1 MQQTLEVLRTT
12 FGYQNFR
19 GQQAAVIENVLNG
32 GDTLV
37 LMPTGGGKSLCFQVP
52 ALVRKGTA
60 VVVSPL
66 IALMQNQVDHLKELG
81 VQAAFLNSSLSPA
94 AARDVERLLRA
105 GKLDLIYVAPERL
118 IMDSTIGLL
127 KDIDISLFAIDE
139 AHCISQWGHDF
150 RSDYLQL
157 SLIVEEFP
165 SIPIIA
171 LTATADE
178 RTRQEIIKR
187 LRLRSARTFISSFNR
202 PNIQYRVTEKDS
214 ARDQLL
220 DFITS
225 EHQNDAGIV
234 YGLSRKTVE
243 STAKWLVQKG
253 VNAIPYHAGL
263 STSIREKNLSQF
275 LKEDGVVVVAT
286 IAFGMGIDKPD
297 VRFVAHIDLPKN
309 IEAYYQETGRAGRD
323 GDPATAWMVYGIQ
336 DAIMLRKMASQ
347 GDGDATFKRIEA
359 QKIQALLGYCE
370 LTTCRRQALLQYFG
384 EQSQGACG
392 NCDVCLSPIAS
403 WDATIEAQ
411 KAMSCIYRTGQR
423 FGVNHLVDV
432 LLAKQSEKIKALNHD
447 HISTYGIGKDHPE
460 HVWRSVYRQLVARDL
475 IKVDDYG
482 SLALTEKSR
491 LVLKGEEKLF
501 LRMISIKEG
510 KSKSKP
516 ETRKRAGANKYQSPR
531 FLSASKGSSKHN
543 SLFKELSALRL
554 ELAKRQD
561 LPSYCIFH
569 NATLE
574 EMARLKPMTKSD
586 LLEISGVGAAK
597 LEKYGQ
603 KFIDAIIRHAAF
615 SETGDKEICGKR

>member
-1 MQQTLEVLRTT
+1 MQKALEVLRTT

-19 GQQAAVIENVLNG
+19 GQQAAVIENVLAG
-32 GDTLV
+32 RDTLV

-66 IALMQNQVDHLKELG
+66 IALMQNQVDRLKELG
-81 VQAAFLNSSLSPA
+81 VRAAYLNSSQSA
-94 AARDVERLLRA
+94 GAARDVERSLRA
-105 GKLDLIYVAPERL
+105 GDLDLIYVAPERL
-118 IMDSTIGLL
+118 TMDSCVSLL
-127 KDIDISLFAIDE
+127 KQVDISLFAIDE

-165 SIPIIA
+165 AVPIIA

-178 RTRQEIIKR
+178 RTRQEIINR
-187 LRLRSARTFISSFNR
+187 LKLRSARTFVSSFNR
-202 PNIQYRVTEKDS
+202 PNIQYRVAEKVT
-214 ARDQLL
+214 AKDQLL
-220 DFITS
+220 DFIKN
-225 EHQNDAGIV
+225 EHQDDAGIV
-234 YGLSRKTVE
+234 YCLSRKTVE
-243 STAKWLVQKG
+243 ATAKWLVQKG
-253 VNAIPYHAGL
+253 IKAIPYHAGL
-263 STSIREKNLSQF
+263 STGVREKNLSKF
-275 LKEDGVVVVAT
+275 LKDDGIVVVAT

-323 GDPATAWMVYGIQ
+323 GEPATAWMIYGIQ

-347 GDGDATFKRIEA
+347 GDGDANFKRIEA

-384 EQSQGACG
+384 EDSSANCG
-392 NCDVCLSPIAS
+392 NCDACLTPIAS

-411 KAMSCIYRTGQR
+411 KAMSCVHRTGQR
-423 FGVNHLVDV
+423 FGVGHLIDV
-432 LLAKQSEKIKALNHD
+432 LMARPSEKIKSLRHD
-447 HISTYGIGKDHPE
+447 EVSTYGIGIDHSE
-460 HVWRSVYRQLVARDL
+460 NVWRSVYRQLVARDFV
-475 IKVDDYG
+475 KVDDYG

-491 LVLKGEEKLF
+491 LVLRGEEKLF
-501 LRMISIKEG
+501 LRTSSVKEPKEAG
-510 KSKSKP
+510 RSRSK
-516 ETRKRAGANKYQSPR
+516 KRAGASKAVTANYASQRSQS
-531 FLSASKGSSKHN
+531 GST
-543 SLFKELSALRL
+543 LFKALSALRL
-554 ELAKRQD
+554 ELAKKQD

-574 EMARLKPMTKSD
+574 EMARVKPKNKSD

-603 KFIDAIIRHAAF
+603 IFIDVINQHTAN
-615 SETGDKEICGKR
+615 S

>member
-1 MQQTLEVLRTT
+1 MQQAALEVLRTT

-66 IALMQNQVDHLKELG
+66 IALMQNQVDRLKELG
-81 VQAAFLNSSLSPA
+81 VRAAYLNSSQSPA

-118 IMDSTIGLL
+118 TMDSCIALL

-157 SLIVEEFP
+157 SLIVDEFP
-165 SIPIIA
+165 SVPIIA

-178 RTRQEIIKR
+178 RTRQEIINR
-187 LRLRSARTFISSFNR
+187 LRLRSARTFVSSFNR
-202 PNIQYRVTEKDS
+202 PNIQYRVAEKVT
-214 ARDQLL
+214 AKDQLL
-220 DFITS
+220 DFIKK
-225 EHQNDAGIV
+225 EHPEDAGIV
-234 YGLSRKTVE
+234 YCLSRKTVE
-243 STAKWLVQKG
+243 ATAKWLVQKG
-253 VNAIPYHAGL
+253 VTAIPYHAGL
-263 STSIREKNLSQF
+263 STAVREKNLSKF
-275 LKEDGVVVVAT
+275 LKEDGIVVVAT

-323 GDPATAWMVYGIQ
+323 GDAATAWMVYGIQ

-347 GDGDATFKRIEA
+347 GDGNAAFKRIEA

-370 LTTCRRQALLQYFG
+370 LTSCRRQALLQYFG
-384 EQSQGACG
+384 EESQSTCG
-392 NCDVCLSPIAS
+392 NCDACIAPIAS
-403 WDATIEAQ
+403 WDATVEAQ
-411 KAMSCIYRTGQR
+411 KALSCIHRTGQR
-423 FGVNHLVDV
+423 FGVGHLIDV
-432 LLAKQSEKIKALNHD
+432 LLARPSEKIQNLKHD
-447 HISTYGIGKDHPE
+447 EVSTYGIGKDHSE
-460 HVWRSVYRQLVARDL
+460 GVWRSVYRQLVARDL
-475 IKVDDYG
+475 VKVDDYG

-491 LVLKGEEKLF
+491 PVLRGEEKLF
-501 LRMISIKEG
+501 LRMVSTKEG
-510 KSKSKP
+510 KARSKSKSK
-516 ETRKRAGANKYQSPR
+516 KRAGASKSPTPTR
-531 FLSASKGSSKHN
+531 TFTNTKSSP
-543 SLFKELSALRL
+543 SSGLFKALSALRL
-554 ELAKRQD
+554 ELAKKQD

-574 EMARLKPMTKSD
+574 EMARLKPKTKSE

-603 KFIDAIIRHAAF
+603 VFIDTINQHQ
-615 SETGDKEICGKR
+615 

>member
-1 MQQTLEVLRTT
+1 MQQALEVLRTT

-66 IALMQNQVDHLKELG
+66 IALMQNQVDRLKELG
-81 VQAAFLNSSLSPA
+81 VRAAYLNSSQSPA
-94 AARDVERLLRA
+94 AARDVERMLRA
-105 GKLDLIYVAPERL
+105 GELDLIYVAPERL
-118 IMDSTIGLL
+118 TMDSCIALL
-127 KDIDISLFAIDE
+127 KAVDVSLFAIDE

-157 SLIVEEFP
+157 SFIVDEFP
-165 SIPIIA
+165 SVPVIA

-178 RTRQEIIKR
+178 RTRQEIINR
-187 LRLRSARTFISSFNR
+187 LRLRSARIFVSSFNR
-202 PNIQYRVTEKDS
+202 PNIQYRVTEKTT
-214 ARDQLL
+214 AKDQLL
-220 DFITS
+220 EFIKK
-225 EHQNDAGIV
+225 EHPEDAGIV
-234 YGLSRKTVE
+234 YCLSRKTVE
-243 STAKWLVQKG
+243 ATAKWLVQKG
-253 VNAIPYHAGL
+253 VKAIPYHAGL
-263 STSIREKNLSQF
+263 TTGVREKNLSKF
-275 LKEDGVVVVAT
+275 LKDEGVVVVAT

-323 GDPATAWMVYGIQ
+323 GEAATAWMVYGIQ
-336 DAIMLRKMASQ
+336 DAIMLRKMALQ
-347 GDGDATFKRIEA
+347 GDGSAAFKRIEA

-384 EQSQGACG
+384 EESQGSCG
-392 NCDVCLSPIAS
+392 NCDACMAPIAS
-403 WDATIEAQ
+403 WDATVEAQ
-411 KAMSCIYRTGQR
+411 KALSCIHRTGQR
-423 FGVNHLVDV
+423 FGVGHLIDV
-432 LLAKQSEKIKALNHD
+432 LLAKTSDKIQSLKHD
-447 HISTYGIGKDHPE
+447 EVSTYGIGKDHSE
-460 HVWRSVYRQLVARDL
+460 GVWRSVYRQLVARDL
-475 IKVDDYG
+475 VKVDDYG

-491 LVLKGEEKLF
+491 PVLRGEEKIF
-501 LRMISIKEG
+501 LRTVSAKESKSRS
-510 KSKSKP
+510 KSKSKQ
-516 ETRKRAGANKYQSPR
+516 AGASRNSPVKTFISNR
-531 FLSASKGSSKHN
+531 SSPGGG
-543 SLFKELSALRL
+543 LFKALSALRL
-554 ELAKRQD
+554 ELAKKQD

-574 EMARLKPMTKSD
+574 EMARLKPKTKSE

-603 KFIDAIIRHAAF
+603 VFIDVINQHQA
-615 SETGDKEICGKR
+615 

>member
-1 MQQTLEVLRTT
+1 MQQALEVLRTT

-66 IALMQNQVDHLKELG
+66 IALMQNQVDRLKELG
-81 VQAAFLNSSLSPA
+81 VRAAYLNSSQSPA
-94 AARDVERLLRA
+94 AARDVERMLRA
-105 GKLDLIYVAPERL
+105 GELDLIYVAPERL
-118 IMDSTIGLL
+118 TMDSCIALL
-127 KDIDISLFAIDE
+127 KAVDVSLFAIDE

-157 SLIVEEFP
+157 SFIVDEFP
-165 SIPIIA
+165 SVPVIA

-178 RTRQEIIKR
+178 RTRQEIINR
-187 LRLRSARTFISSFNR
+187 LRLRSARIFVSSFNR
-202 PNIQYRVTEKDS
+202 PNIQYRVTEKTT
-214 ARDQLL
+214 AKDQLL
-220 DFITS
+220 EFIKK
-225 EHQNDAGIV
+225 EHPEDAGIV
-234 YGLSRKTVE
+234 YCLSRKTVE
-243 STAKWLVQKG
+243 ATAKWLVQKG
-253 VNAIPYHAGL
+253 VKAIPYHAGL
-263 STSIREKNLSQF
+263 TTGVREKNLSKF
-275 LKEDGVVVVAT
+275 LKDEGVVVVAT

-323 GDPATAWMVYGIQ
+323 GEAATAWMVYGIQ

-347 GDGDATFKRIEA
+347 GDGSAAFKRIEA

-384 EQSQGACG
+384 EESQGSCG
-392 NCDVCLSPIAS
+392 NCDACMAPIAS
-403 WDATIEAQ
+403 WDATVEAQ
-411 KAMSCIYRTGQR
+411 KALSCIHRTGQR
-423 FGVNHLVDV
+423 FGVGHLIDV
-432 LLAKQSEKIKALNHD
+432 LLAKPSDKIQSLKHD
-447 HISTYGIGKDHPE
+447 EVSTYGIGKDHSE
-460 HVWRSVYRQLVARDL
+460 GVWRSVYRQLVARDL
-475 IKVDDYG
+475 VKVDDYG

-491 LVLKGEEKLF
+491 PVLRGEEKIF
-501 LRMISIKEG
+501 LRTVSAKESKSRS
-510 KSKSKP
+510 KSKSK
-516 ETRKRAGANKYQSPR
+516 RAGA
-531 FLSASKGSSKHN
+531 SKHSPVKTFISN
-543 SLFKELSALRL
+543 RSSPGGGLFKALSALRL
-554 ELAKRQD
+554 ELAKKQD

-574 EMARLKPMTKSD
+574 EMARLKPKTKSE

-603 KFIDAIIRHAAF
+603 VFIDVINQHQA
-615 SETGDKEICGKR
+615 

>member
-1 MQQTLEVLRTT
+1 MQQALEVLRTT

-66 IALMQNQVDHLKELG
+66 IALMQNQVDKLKELG
-81 VQAAFLNSSLSPA
+81 VRAAYLNSSQSPS
-94 AARDVERLLRA
+94 AARDVERMLRA

-118 IMDSTIGLL
+118 TMDSCIALL
-127 KDIDISLFAIDE
+127 KGVDISLFAIDE

-157 SLIVEEFP
+157 SLIVDQFP
-165 SIPIIA
+165 AVPVIA

-178 RTRQEIIKR
+178 RTRQEIINR
-187 LRLRSARTFISSFNR
+187 LKLRSARTFVSSFNR
-202 PNIQYRVTEKDS
+202 PNIQYRVAEKTT
-214 ARDQLL
+214 AKDQLL
-220 DFITS
+220 DFIKK
-225 EHQNDAGIV
+225 EHPEDAGIV
-234 YGLSRKTVE
+234 YCLSRKTVDA
-243 STAKWLVQKG
+243 TAKWLAQKG
-253 VNAIPYHAGL
+253 IKAIPYHAGL
-263 STSIREKNLSQF
+263 STTVREKNLSKF
-275 LKEDGVVVVAT
+275 LKDDGIVVVAT

-323 GDPATAWMVYGIQ
+323 GEAATAWMVYGIQ

-347 GDGDATFKRIEA
+347 GDGSAAFKRIEA
-359 QKIQALLGYCE
+359 QKIQSLLGYCE
-370 LTTCRRQALLQYFG
+370 LTSCRRQALLQYFG
-384 EQSQGACG
+384 EQSQSNCG
-392 NCDVCLSPIAS
+392 NCDACTAPISS
-403 WDATIEAQ
+403 WDATVEAQ
-411 KAMSCIYRTGQR
+411 KALSCIHRTGQR
-423 FGVNHLVDV
+423 FGVAHLIDV
-432 LLAKQSEKIKALNHD
+432 LLAKPSDKIQSLKHD
-447 HISTYGIGKDHPE
+447 EVSTYGIGKDHSE
-460 HVWRSVYRQLVARDL
+460 SVWRSVYRQLVARDL
-475 IKVDDYG
+475 VKVDDYG

-491 LVLKGEEKLF
+491 SVLRGEERLF
-501 LRMISIKEG
+501 LRTVSVKEG
-510 KSKSKP
+510 KARSKSK
-516 ETRKRAGANKYQSPR
+516 TKKRAGA
-531 FLSASKGSSKHN
+531 SKVFAPAQTFTGTKSSSN
-543 SLFKELSALRL
+543 NGLFKALSSLRL
-554 ELAKRQD
+554 ELAKKQD

-574 EMARLKPMTKSD
+574 EMARLKPKTKSA

-603 KFIDAIIRHAAF
+603 VFIDVINQHQ
-615 SETGDKEICGKR
+615 

>member
-1 MQQTLEVLRTT
+1 MQQALEVLRTT

-66 IALMQNQVDHLKELG
+66 IALMQNQVDRLKELG
-81 VQAAFLNSSLSPA
+81 VRAAYLNSSQNPA
-94 AARDVERLLRA
+94 AARDVERMLRA
-105 GKLDLIYVAPERL
+105 GELDLIYVAPERL
-118 IMDSTIGLL
+118 TMDSCITLL
-127 KDIDISLFAIDE
+127 KAVDISLFAIDE

-157 SLIVEEFP
+157 SLIVDEFP
-165 SIPIIA
+165 SVPVIA

-178 RTRQEIIKR
+178 RTRQEIINR
-187 LRLRSARTFISSFNR
+187 LRLRSARTFVSSFNR
-202 PNIQYRVTEKDS
+202 PNIQYRVAEKTT
-214 ARDQLL
+214 AKDQLL
-220 DFITS
+220 DFIKK
-225 EHQNDAGIV
+225 EHPEDAGIV
-234 YGLSRKTVE
+234 YCLSRKTVE
-243 STAKWLVQKG
+243 ATTKWLVQKG
-253 VNAIPYHAGL
+253 VKAIPYHAGL
-263 STSIREKNLSQF
+263 TTGVREKNLSKF
-275 LKEDGVVVVAT
+275 LKDDGVVVVAT

-323 GDPATAWMVYGIQ
+323 GEAATAWMVYGIQ

-347 GDGDATFKRIEA
+347 GDGSAAFKRIEA

-370 LTTCRRQALLQYFG
+370 LTSCRRQALLQYFG
-384 EQSQGACG
+384 EESQGSCG
-392 NCDVCLSPIAS
+392 NCDACMSPIAS
-403 WDATIEAQ
+403 WDATVEAQ
-411 KAMSCIYRTGQR
+411 KALSCIHRTGQR
-423 FGVNHLVDV
+423 FGVGHLIDV
-432 LLAKQSEKIKALNHD
+432 LLAKPSDKIQYQKHD
-447 HISTYGIGKDHPE
+447 EVSTYGIGKDHSE
-460 HVWRSVYRQLVARDL
+460 GVWRSVYRQLVARDL
-475 IKVDDYG
+475 VKVDDYG

-491 LVLKGEEKLF
+491 PVLRGEEKIF
-501 LRMISIKEG
+501 LRTVSAKESKSRS
-510 KSKSKP
+510 KSKSK
-516 ETRKRAGANKYQSPR
+516 RAGG
-531 FLSASKGSSKHN
+531 SKGSAPVKTFIS
-543 SLFKELSALRL
+543 SRSSTGGGLFKALSALRL
-554 ELAKRQD
+554 ELAKKQD

-574 EMARLKPMTKSD
+574 EMARLKPKTKSE

-603 KFIDAIIRHAAF
+603 VFIDVINQHQA
-615 SETGDKEICGKR
+615 